1 MIVVSVIAAVAAL
14 VAGLTLLTFAACRV
28 INRRHPPRGVFVDTP
43 SGRLHVVA
51 LDSFDPTAAE
61 RPPLVL
67 LHGAGANLEDL
78 RLAIG
83 EKLRRRF
90 RVILIDRPGSGWS
103 ERTEEFVSPKQQAV
117 VLRSALQQLGIDR
130 AIMVGH
136 SWGGALA
143 AAYAVSFPQHVTGLA
158 LLAPVTHPF
167 EDRRVDRYSM
177 ATIPAFGLALAYT
190 LVIPIGALILPRTV
204 QSIFSPSP
212 VPSGFIEAAAISLA
226 LRPGNFLV
234 NAHNIKALSPCLATT
249 APRYGEIAV
258 PTVVITGDRDRVLP
272 PSCHSH
278 MIAEAIPGAKL
289 IVMENT
295 GHMPHHADPE
305 LVVAEIEAIAEA
317 ASALV

>member
-1 MIVVSVIAAVAAL
+1 MIVFGVIAGIAAL
-14 VAGLTLLTFAACRV
+14 AAGLMLLTLVACRV
-28 INRRHPPRGVFVDTP
+28 INSRHPPRGEFVDTP
-43 SGRLHVVA
+43 GGRLHVVA
-51 LDSFDPTAAE
+51 LESFDPAAAE

-103 ERTEEFVSPKQQAV
+103 ERTNDFASPKDQAM
-117 VLRSALQQLGIDR
+117 VLRSALASLGVDR

-143 AAYAVSFPQHVTGLA
+143 AAYALAFPQHVMGLA

-167 EDRRVDRYSM
+167 EDRRVDHYSM

-190 LVIPIGALILPRTV
+190 LVIPIGALILQRTV

-212 VPSGFIEAAAISLA
+212 VPSGFIEAAAIPLA

-249 APRYGEIAV
+249 APHYGEIAV

-278 MIAEAIPGAKL
+278 AIAEAIPGARL
-289 IVMENT
+289 VVMENT
-295 GHMPHHADPE
+295 GHMPHHADPD

-317 ASALV
+317 AVARA